1 MKYKLMK
8 MEGNMELKPREE
20 VKEEFEV
27 EAKRLVN
34 SFKFAGVGIFTA
46 LKKEKNMKI
55 HFLAMIVVIILG
67 IVFKIEPMEWIA
79 CIILFGGVIGAEMF
93 NTAIETVV
101 DLVTPYKNEKAK
113 IAKDVAAGG
122 VLVWAISAAVVGF
135 VIFVPKVI
143 EIF

>member
-1 MKYKLMK
+1 MDNKRK
-8 MEGNMELKPREE
+8 EE

-55 HFLAMIVVIILG
+55 HFLAMIIVIILG
-67 IVFKIEPMEWIA
+67 FVFKIEPMEWIT
-79 CIILFGGVIGAEMF
+79 CVVLFGGVIGAEMF

-101 DLVTPYKNEKAK
+101 DMVTPYKNEKAK

-122 VLVWAISAAVVGF
+122 VLVWAISAAVIGLI
-135 VIFVPKVI
+135 IFVPKVMGL
-143 EIF
+143 

>member
-1 MKYKLMK
+1 
-8 MEGNMELKPREE
+8 MELKPREE